1 MRFSSRPSFNR
12 IGDNERGIVLVL
24 CLFMLLLLS
33 ILGAF
38 ATSTSMTE
46 ISIAGNY
53 RRAETALS
61 VADGG
66 IAFGEKNS
74 AIYNAI
80 GAGSCPPCD
89 GTVGAGTTPVPVG
102 TNTAQA
108 RVDYIA
114 TGPVQPG
121 HFIDTNLY
129 QANYF
134 AITSTGTGPNISVAR
149 IESQIAKL
157 VPKPGS

>member
-1 MRFSSRPSFNR
+1 MRSSVESSFSQ

-38 ATSTSMTE
+38 ATSPSMPE
-46 ISIAGNY
+46 ISLAGNY

-66 IAFGEKNS
+66 IAFGETNS
-74 AIYNAI
+74 AVYTAI

-89 GTVGAGTTPVPVG
+89 GTVGAGTSPVSVG
-102 TNTAQA
+102 TNTAQVI
-108 RVDYIA
+108 VDYIA

-121 HFIDTNLY
+121 HFID
-129 QANYF
+129 
-134 AITSTGTGPNISVAR
+134 
-149 IESQIAKL
+149 
-157 VPKPGS
+157 